1 MKTSHMYVIFGCLI
15 LFGSLLLS
23 LSAPILPII
32 PLIISIGIIF
42 IMWSIFEIKKYNNIL
57 FSVAFSIIILILG
70 SILSLYEASLPINR
84 ENIVLNYTYI
94 GVVTP
99 LIFLVIYILTR
110 RFKKHNTSLDQT

>member
-1 MKTSHMYVIFGCLI
+1 MKISHMYVIFGCLI
-15 LFGSLLLS
+15 LFGSLSLS
-23 LSAPILPII
+23 LSTSILPII

-42 IMWSIFEIKKYNNIL
+42 IMWGIFEIKKYRNIL

-70 SILSLYEASLPINR
+70 AILSLYEASLPINGKT
-84 ENIVLNYTYI
+84 IVLNYTYI